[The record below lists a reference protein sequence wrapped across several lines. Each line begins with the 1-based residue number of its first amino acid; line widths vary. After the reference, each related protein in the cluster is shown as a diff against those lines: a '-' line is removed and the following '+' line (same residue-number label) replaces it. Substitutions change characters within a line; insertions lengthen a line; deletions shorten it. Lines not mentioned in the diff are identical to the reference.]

1 MKDFKSR
8 TTLDAFRDLGIT
20 KLTTRISE
28 MRSAGIEIEGTP
40 ETVENRYGD
49 KCHINRYTLK
59 EENLDMNKERIRAK
73 VTLGLPL
80 NKREKAYYIL
90 FIAKDESEYKQLLR
104 EI

>member
-1 MKDFKSR
+1 MGKYKETQHDRVLKYMKDFGSI

-28 MRSAGIEIEGTP
+28 MRRMGIAIIGTP

-59 EENLDMNKERIRAK
+59 EE
-73 VTLGLPL
+73 V
-80 NKREKAYYIL
+80 
-90 FIAKDESEYKQLLR
+90 KQLAIG
-104 EI
+104 E